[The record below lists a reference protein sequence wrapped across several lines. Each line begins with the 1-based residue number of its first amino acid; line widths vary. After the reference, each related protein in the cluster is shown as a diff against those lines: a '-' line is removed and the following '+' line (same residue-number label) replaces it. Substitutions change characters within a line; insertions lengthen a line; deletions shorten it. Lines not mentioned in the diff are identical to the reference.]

1 MRIIGE
7 GAIALINP
15 AVIIVAASLAVTN
28 LAFAEDTVIESIQG
42 EWVINAAASDSAKDK
57 YAAFVAP
64 RQGGFRNGGIGTGR
78 SGKLGSSGPSRRG
91 PVALSEPDE
100 DALISSMRKIVSA
113 ESLRIEGLDKLKI
126 TYDEKFVR
134 NFVPNP
140 GGRIYSASGDELIED
155 EFGFSLSCWRKNV
168 LVVETATHRGVD
180 VVERYH
186 YDPAKSLLTV
196 LSIVTPSGREGIKI
210 VRVFVRGDS

>member
-1 MRIIGE
+1 
-7 GAIALINP
+7 LINP
-15 AVIIVAASLAVTN
+15 AVIIVAASLAATQMV
-28 LAFAEDTVIESIQG
+28 LAEDTVIQSIQG
-42 EWVINAAASDSAKDK
+42 EWVINAAASDSVTEK

-100 DALISSMRKIVSA
+100 EALISSMRKIISA
-113 ESLRIEGLDKLKI
+113 ERLRIEGLDKVVI
-126 TYDEKFVR
+126 TYDEKFMR

-155 EFGFSLSCWRKNV
+155 EFGFTLSYWRKNV

-180 VVERYH
+180 IVERYK
-186 YDPAKSLLTV
+186 YDREKSRLTI
-196 LSIVTPSGREGIKI
+196 SSTVTPSGREGIKI
-210 VRVFVRGDS
+210 VRVFVRSAS